1 MRDSLLAA
9 LLCTSTLFAAA
20 ETKPKDMCA
29 PPPGGTAPA
38 LPARIMT
45 GQGHIDFPITT
56 SSPKAQEFFN
66 QGVAQMHSFC
76 AVEAERSFLQ
86 ASALAP
92 QAAMPYWGIAMVAA
106 GDYRPRL
113 QLVRDRVPSNVKTQ
127 EGHPPTP

>member
-1 MRDSLLAA
+1 MRHSLLAA
-9 LLCTSTLFAAA
+9 LLCTSTLFAAV

-66 QGVAQMHSFC
+66 QGVAQMHSFW
-76 AVEAERSFLQ
+76 AVEAARSFFQ
-86 ASALAP
+86 APSLHP
-92 QAAMPYWGIAMVAA
+92 QAAI
-106 GDYRPRL
+106 
-113 QLVRDRVPSNVKTQ
+113 PSWA
-127 EGHPPTP
+127 